1 MESSLSELLFAGIRL
16 MFIGMTIVFLF
27 LALLV
32 WVIGMSSRLLNRY
45 SPEEPE
51 SMAAAMGNREGGGN
65 DDNIVAVITAAIHRH
80 LGK

>member
-1 MESSLSELLFAGIRL
+1 MEASLSELLFAGVRL

-32 WVIGMSSRLLNRY
+32 WVIGMSARLMNRY

-51 SMAAAMGNREGGGN
+51 SMTAALGARDSGGE
-65 DDNIVAVITAAIHRH
+65 DENIVAVITAAIHRH